1 MLHLDETARIGVAG
15 ILYTVTDIDG
25 GRTAEQERFLDALA
39 RHVMRVP
46 PGDAPVVTAA
56 EAAQVVADKPRLC
69 KGIGELLV
77 TLELMRHPASAAL
90 TQRVEEYLAALGIDD
105 GFQRLAADYL
115 VNDRKHIERD
125 WERIRQPDIEES
137 FIAGLSDDD
146 ANAKMQALGDLPAG
160 SLGRALFDF
169 YRRNGF
175 PFVPDDE
182 PEQDSLVPHDLTHV
196 LAGYGTTAEAEI
208 ALQAFMV
215 GAARGERHFSSLAAS
230 LLLFEVGMMPFPGI
244 EATEGVL
251 GRPDAAELVATAIER
266 GLQCAGDIEGDH
278 AHLLPLPLT
287 EVRSKLGIPEPD
299 PGPHMFIL

>member
-1 MLHLDETARIGVAG
+1 VLHLDETTRLGVTG

-46 PGDAPVVTAA
+46 SGDAPVMTAA

-69 KGIGELLV
+69 KSIGELLV

-105 GFQRLAADYL
+105 GFQQLAADYL

-125 WERIRQPDIEES
+125 WERIRQPNIEES

-146 ANAKMQALGDLPAG
+146 VGARMQALGDLPAG

-175 PFVPDDE
+175 PFVPDDD
-182 PEQDSLVPHDLTHV
+182 PEQGSLVPHDLTHV

-251 GRPDAAELVATAIER
+251 GRPGAAELVATAIER

-278 AHLLPLPLT
+278 AHLLPLPLI

>member
-1 MLHLDETARIGVAG
+1 MLHLDETARLGVAG

-169 YRRNGF
+169 YRRNGV

-182 PEQDSLVPHDLTHV
+182 PEQDSL
-196 LAGYGTTAEAEI
+196 GRE
-208 ALQAFMV
+208 
-215 GAARGERHFSSLAAS
+215 
-230 LLLFEVGMMPFPGI
+230 LLG
-244 EATEGVL
+244 
-251 GRPDAAELVATAIER
+251 AAELER
-266 GLQCAGDIEGDH
+266 
-278 AHLLPLPLT
+278 
-287 EVRSKLGIPEPD
+287 RGIPVQAGEAPAD
-299 PGPHMFIL
+299 ALARHLQRVAREISAPSGLSEQL